1 MANSNVYTCI
11 LICHVYI
18 LMNLLIIICSCSSCV
33 TCNIFQIQYKTEDIN
48 VVHPKPQFEGHE
60 KIPNHPNL
68 TQNDTTQKD
77 TTQTIQTNS
86 GR

>member
-1 MANSNVYTCI
+1 MSCIYTYEFI
-11 LICHVYI
+11 D
-18 LMNLLIIICSCSSCV
+18 NNCSCSSCV
-33 TCNIFQIQYKTEDIN
+33 TCNIFQIQYKTEDIK

-60 KIPNHPNL
+60 KNPNHPNL